1 MAQRKSRLSRTQKQ
15 NALAQL
21 QSFRE
26 EDEQHSEKE
35 KNARPE
41 VSNSDLLQE
50 LKLERK
56 QAKRQNKSVKRQA
69 RSSVREL
76 REEEGPRIKI
86 SFANAYAP
94 GELVAITKR
103 ACKRYRLDQHYNLY
117 EGAMG
122 VIVEQEDRHSYQ
134 GKEEGRYIQVMGP
147 NGLEQWDVRWCTHLE
162 ELEEDEE

>member
-1 MAQRKSRLSRTQKQ
+1 MARKKSRLSRDQRK

-21 QSFRE
+21 RSFRE
-26 EDEQHSEKE
+26 ENEEEQERST
-35 KNARPE
+35 NSRPE
-41 VSNSDLLQE
+41 VSNSELLHE
-50 LKLERK
+50 LQLERRE
-56 QAKRQNKSVKRQA
+56 AKRQNRSEKRSA
-69 RSSVREL
+69 RHSVREI
-76 REEEGPRIKI
+76 RNEEGPRVKI

-103 ACKRYRLDQHYNLY
+103 ACKRYNLEHHYNLY

-147 NGLEQWDVRWCTHLE
+147 NGLEQWDVRWCEHLE
-162 ELEEDEE
+162 EEDED